1 MTEGRKSSGFSVD
14 SNVFLTIVRGG
25 FRLRK
30 PGVQGQQRGERG
42 TDLQYKHIRV
52 YLIKSYMS
60 GSLNGVFMMRLT
72 SDGQPWA
79 SCDKLQKESL
89 LLGIEAA
96 QHLKQEPNCT
106 AAKTG

>member
-30 PGVQGQQRGERG
+30 PESRGRGGGRWVQS
-42 TDLQYKHIRV
+42 TSH
-52 YLIKSYMS
+52 SCS
-60 GSLNGVFMMRLT
+60 VFSTVTCVCVRRLT
-72 SDGQPWA
+72 SDRQSGA
-79 SCDKLQKESL
+79 SGDKLQEQSL

-96 QHLKQEPNCT
+96 QHFEQEAYGATVGRQKVPS
-106 AAKTG
+106 